1 MGRRLPVAAA
11 ICALTLLNY
20 FQFPGHTYLQADT
33 QIYVP
38 ILEHIWDPSALPGD
52 LIVQKPHVS
61 FTLYDEVAEGLRKL
75 TGLPFRL
82 VLAGEQ
88 IFFRALGIFGLY
100 LIASSAGLP
109 ATASLLVTAIVSL
122 GATIGG
128 PSVLSFEYE
137 PTPRGFAVPLLF
149 LGIGLIAQGRY
160 LGGSIAGSAA
170 FLLHAP
176 TAYPFWAVYLILA
189 LARRKLY
196 TFAPLLA
203 AAVLL
208 WIAAHFQAGAA
219 QAMTFFTRLDGAQE
233 SVQRLRAS
241 YVWISLWASQWLPH
255 YAFLYAVTLVAVAR
269 LWKALTPDLRFFAI
283 GLPLIGMLSV
293 PISYLTLEKMKLAV
307 IPQFQPLRALLFVSV
322 MAALLAAIAACMAVQ
337 RNRYWEAIPWLVVAY
352 LIPVN
357 TNTVQLPPANRVA
370 VVLALT
376 GLALLGLRHWSLTAV
391 AAVAAF
397 FVIPL
402 CGKVIN
408 YTPLHNAALAELS
421 QWARASTP
429 KSAVFLF
436 PDANRELYPGVFR
449 AEALRSVYVD
459 WKAGGQV
466 NYFKDFGEQWW
477 SRWQEVMAKP
487 FDPANCARYAALGI
501 DYIIVKPD
509 HKLTG
514 RTPAF
519 ENSRYVAYQTAGTPI
534 RANPGMVIR
543 VWQDV
548 AR

>member
-1 MGRRLPVAAA
+1 MDRRLLVAAA

-38 ILEHIWDPSALPGD
+38 ILEHIWDPSALPSD

-61 FTLYDEVAEGLRKL
+61 FTLYDEVAEALRTL
-75 TGLPFRL
+75 TGLPFRQ

-88 IFFRALGIFGLY
+88 ILFRGLGIFGLY
-100 LIASSAGLP
+100 LIASSAGLST
-109 ATASLLVTAIVSL
+109 AASLLVTAIVSL

-176 TAYPFWAVYLILA
+176 TAYPFWTVFLVLA
-189 LARRKLY
+189 LVRRKFYVLG
-196 TFAPLLA
+196 PLLA
-203 AAVLL
+203 AAVVI
-208 WIAAHFQAGAA
+208 WIAAHFQAGATH
-219 QAMTFFTRLDGAQE
+219 AMTFFTRLDAAQE
-233 SVQRLRAS
+233 GLQRMRAS
-241 YVWISLWASQWLPH
+241 YIWISLWASQWLPH
-255 YAFLYAVTLVAVAR
+255 YVFLYAVTLLAIVR
-269 LWKALTPDLRFFAI
+269 LWKELTPDLRYFAL

-293 PISYLTLEKMKLAV
+293 PISYVTLEKMKLAV
-307 IPQFQPLRALLFVSV
+307 IPQLQPLRALLFVTV
-322 MAALLAAIAACMAVQ
+322 MVALLAAIAGCVALR
-337 RNRYWEAIPWLVVAY
+337 RNRYWEAIPWFVLAY

-357 TNTVQLPPANRVA
+357 TNTMQLPPANRIL
-370 VVLALT
+370 VVLVLT
-376 GLALLGLRHWSLTAV
+376 GLALLSLRHWALTAI

-397 FVIPL
+397 FVIPIY
-402 CGKVIN
+402 GKVVN
-408 YTPLHNAALAELS
+408 YPPLHSPALAELS
-421 QWARASTP
+421 QWARTSTP

-477 SRWQEVMAKP
+477 SRWQDVMAKP
-487 FDPANCARYAALGI
+487 FEPADCAKFAALGI
-501 DYIIVKPD
+501 DYIVVKPQR
-509 HKLTG
+509 KLPG

-519 ENSRYVAYQTAGTPI
+519 ENSDYVAYGTVGQPITA
-534 RANPGMVIR
+534 AH
-543 VWQDV
+543 
-548 AR
+548 

>member
-1 MGRRLPVAAA
+1 MGRRLTIGAA

-38 ILEHIWDPSALPGD
+38 ILEHIWDPSVLSSD

-61 FTLYDEVAEGLRKL
+61 FTLYDEVAAALRKL
-75 TGLPFRL
+75 TGLPFL
-82 VLAGEQ
+82 QVLAGEQ

-100 LIASSAGLP
+100 LIASSAGLST
-109 ATASLLVTAIVSL
+109 AASLLVTAIVSL

-176 TAYPFWAVYLILA
+176 TAYPFWAVFLVLA
-189 LARRKLY
+189 VARRKLY
-196 TFAPLLA
+196 AFAPLLA
-203 AAVLL
+203 SAVVIFMAARS
-208 WIAAHFQAGAA
+208 QAGAT

-241 YVWISLWASQWLPH
+241 YVWISFWASQWLPH
-255 YAFLYAVTLVAVAR
+255 YVFLYAITLLAIAR
-269 LWKALTPDLRFFAI
+269 LKKELTPELRFFAI
-283 GLPLIGMLSV
+283 GLPLVGMLSI
-293 PISYLTLEKMKLAV
+293 PISYLTLEKTKLAV
-307 IPQFQPLRALLFVSV
+307 IPQFQPLRALLFITV
-322 MAALLAAIAACMAVQ
+322 MAALLAAIAGCVAVQ
-337 RNRYWEAIPWLVVAY
+337 RHRYWEALPWFVVAY

-357 TNTVQLPPANRVA
+357 TNTMQLPPANRIL
-370 VVLALT
+370 VVLALS
-376 GLALLGLRHWSLTAV
+376 GLALLSLRHWGLTVV

-402 CGKVIN
+402 YGKVIN
-408 YTPLHNAALAELS
+408 YPPLHNAALGELS
-421 QWARASTP
+421 QWARTSTP

-477 SRWQEVMAKP
+477 SRWQDIMAKP
-487 FDPANCARYAALGI
+487 FEPADCAKFAALGI
-501 DYIIVKPD
+501 DYIVVKPE
-509 HKLTG
+509 HKLPD

-519 ENSRYVAYQTAGTPI
+519 ENSQYVVYPT
-534 RANPGMVIR
+534 VEKH
-543 VWQDV
+543 
-548 AR
+548 

>member
-1 MGRRLPVAAA
+1 MGNRLLAWGRSPTCQVALV
-11 ICALTLLNY
+11 ICVLTLLNY

-38 ILEHIWDPSALPGD
+38 ILEHIWDPSALPND
-52 LIVQKPHVS
+52 LIAQKPHVS
-61 FTLYDEVAEGLRKL
+61 FTLYDEVAEALRKL
-75 TGLPFRL
+75 TGLPFRQ

-100 LIASSAGLP
+100 LIASSAGLST
-109 ATASLLVTAIVSL
+109 AASLLVTAIVSL

-176 TAYPFWAVYLILA
+176 TAYPFWAVYLVLA
-189 LARRKLY
+189 LVRRKLY
-196 TFAPLLA
+196 AFAPLLA

-208 WIAAHFQAGAA
+208 WIAAQSQAGATH
-219 QAMTFFTRLDGAQE
+219 AMTFFNRLDPAQE
-233 SVQRLRAS
+233 SLQRMRAS
-241 YVWISLWASQWLPH
+241 YVWISIWARQWLPH
-255 YAFLYAVTLVAVAR
+255 YAFLYAATLVAIAR
-269 LWKALTPDLRFFAI
+269 LWKTITPDLRFFAI

-293 PISYLTLEKMKLAV
+293 PISYLTLEKMRLAL
-307 IPQFQPLRALLFVSV
+307 IPQLQPLRALLFVTV
-322 MAALLAAIAACMAVQ
+322 MAALLAAMAACVAIQ
-337 RNRYWEAIPWLVVAY
+337 RNRYWEAIPWFVLAY

-357 TNTVQLPPANRVA
+357 TNTVQLPSTNRI
-370 VVLALT
+370 VVILALT
-376 GLALLGLRHWSLTAV
+376 GLALLSLRHWSVTIL
-391 AAVAAF
+391 AAAAAF

-402 CGKVIN
+402 YGKVIN
-408 YTPLHNAALAELS
+408 YPALHNAELAELS
-421 QWARASTP
+421 QWARSSTP

-477 SRWQEVMAKP
+477 SRWQDVMAKP
-487 FDPANCARYAALGI
+487 FEPADCARFAALGI
-501 DYIIVKPD
+501 DYIVLKAE
-509 HKLTG
+509 HKLSG
-514 RTPAF
+514 RTPTF
-519 ENSRYVAYQTAGTPI
+519 ENSRFVVYATGISSA
-534 RANPGMVIR
+534 
-543 VWQDV
+543 QDP
-548 AR
+548 